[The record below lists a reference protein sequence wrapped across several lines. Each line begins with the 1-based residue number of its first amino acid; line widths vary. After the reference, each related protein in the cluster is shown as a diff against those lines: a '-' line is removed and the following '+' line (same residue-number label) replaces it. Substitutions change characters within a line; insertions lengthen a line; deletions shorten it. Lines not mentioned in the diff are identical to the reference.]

1 MMNKNVIV
9 KIKMP
14 FLHIA
19 HHLEKVNLNCNK
31 ETFKLAVHFI
41 ASTLH
46 VITRDSH
53 LTIFKNIFV
62 ILILII
68 LSKL

>member
-31 ETFKLAVHFI
+31 ETFKLAAHSI
-41 ASTLH
+41 ASILH
-46 VITRDSH
+46 VIT
-53 LTIFKNIFV
+53 
-62 ILILII
+62 
-68 LSKL
+68 